1 MSRPRFTLLALAVLA
16 VGLGGCGS
24 ESRLS
29 KADYEKTLTATGQE
43 LAEASAPLAQAKTGP
58 EFASGA
64 AQVQA
69 GLRKAA
75 DDLDD
80 VRPPE
85 DVDAANDRLVD
96 ALRGLAD
103 EFEKVTDAAEG
114 GPKAARAAGARL
126 ARSEASEEARQAILE
141 IERRGYD
148 VGLLSSA

>member
-1 MSRPRFTLLALAVLA
+1 MSRPRLLLLALAALA
-16 VGLGGCGS
+16 VALAGCGS

-29 KADYEKTLTATGQE
+29 KTEYDAKLTKTGSE
-43 LAEASAPLAQAKTGP
+43 LAEASKALAKAKTGP

-64 AQVQA
+64 EQIQA

-80 VRPPE
+80 VRPPK

-103 EFEKVTDAAEG
+103 EFDKVRDAAKEG
-114 GPKAARAAGARL
+114 AKAARAAGARL
-126 ARSEASEEARQAILE
+126 ARSQPSEEARQAILE
-141 IERRGYD
+141 IQRRGYN